1 MIFRYGIDSRTSKSS
16 NIALRILKGRWYT
29 PVDDIQERD
38 RPENSEVF
46 KLALTHTHTT
56 TQTHTHTQTFPFSLK
71 HLLFYGVES
80 ILI

>member
-1 MIFRYGIDSRTSKSS
+1 MIRYRFKNSKVFKYSLEDSQGGWS
-16 NIALRILKGRWYT
+16 I

-46 KLALTHTHTT
+46 RLALTHTHTN